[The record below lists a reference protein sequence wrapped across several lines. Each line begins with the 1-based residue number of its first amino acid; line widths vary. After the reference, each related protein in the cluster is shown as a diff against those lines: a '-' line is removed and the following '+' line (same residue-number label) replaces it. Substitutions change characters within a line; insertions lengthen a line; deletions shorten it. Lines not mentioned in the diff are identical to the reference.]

1 MEQRNLKN
9 NLILIILSFI
19 FELIFI
25 NIIFPIN
32 IGIAIYLDIYKYLE
46 IIVVILGI
54 DIIYAIFCLDRF
66 ANPKNIRNVL
76 NQYKNSIIYKTKKYF
91 VIIEILKI
99 LVVLYITKENTA
111 IVDIALTFIITAII
125 YLVLANIFIKE
136 EKISQKI
143 LKLKFNAL
151 INKKTKLN
159 FILIKGKRT
168 PDSLNLQNRLEQEIN
183 KNHIYINMQDFEK
196 IKNKRIRNLIEDNTI
211 AIIHELK
218 VITEEDILNTIAS
231 IDFNNVKIYHII
243 TGKSFKKTKLSDTL
257 NLRSDIKICNIDS
270 VVEFIENFFEVPK
283 PKKINTKHIY
293 NFILKNKKDIT
304 EKKEDKILENL
315 ENVYINN
322 FNARQK
328 KLKMDYLPKNKFLLQ
343 MYKNAFLNQSP
354 YQSVLLY
361 FNYLTVMAKC
371 VQYYS
376 YAINPNS
383 NFATN
388 RINNSI
394 VKDNPSC
401 YLTQILVNVFE
412 NKNHP
417 LCKQIRE
424 EKIILSKEE
433 QILVTYYLSKLLNIN
448 ISGKEITFE
457 GLTELFLAFRNKIE
471 AHGIINDT
479 NVYAV
484 WNLTYFFVNCL
495 NKFFKVD
502 SLEINYLDSGA
513 VKVGYNKKLALLGE
527 YIICREDNIFIIK
540 ERKASKN
547 TYINYLTGES
557 LVNN

>member
-32 IGIAIYLDIYKYLE
+32 LGIAIYLDIYKYLE

-66 ANPKNIRNVL
+66 ANSKNIRNIL

-111 IVDIALTFIITAII
+111 IVDIALTFILTAII

-151 INKKTKLN
+151 INKKTKLS

-211 AIIHELK
+211 AVVHELK
-218 VITEEDILNTIAS
+218 VITEEDILNSIAS

-243 TGKSFKKTKLSDTL
+243 TGKSFKKTKLSDAL
-257 NLRSDIKICNIDS
+257 NLRSDIKICDIDS
-270 VVEFIENFFEVPK
+270 VVEFVENFFEVPK
-283 PKKINTKHIY
+283 SKKINTKHIY

-328 KLKMDYLPKNKFLLQ
+328 KLKMDYLPKNDYLMQ
-343 MYKNAFLNQSP
+343 MYKNAFLNQSA
-354 YQSVLLY
+354 YQSILLY
-361 FNYLTVMAKC
+361 FNYLTVMAKS

-383 NFATN
+383 NFLLN
-388 RINNSI
+388 RINNTI
-394 VKDNPSC
+394 IKDNPSC
-401 YLTQILVNVFE
+401 YLTQILVNIFE
-412 NKNHP
+412 NKKHP
-417 LCKQIRE
+417 LYRKIRE
-424 EKIILSKEE
+424 NKISLSKDDEV
-433 QILVTYYLSKLLNIN
+433 LVTYYLSKLLNIN
-448 ISGKEITFE
+448 IEGKEITFE
-457 GLTELFLAFRNKIE
+457 GLIDLFLAFRNKIE

-484 WNLTYFFVNCL
+484 WNLTYFFVNTL
-495 NKFFKVD
+495 NEFLNVNNLEFKY
-502 SLEINYLDSGA
+502 LENENIKL
-513 VKVGYNKKLALLGE
+513 GYDKKLAILGE
-527 YIICREDNIFIIK
+527 YEICINNQIYLIK
-540 ERKASKN
+540 DRKAGKN

-557 LVNN
+557 ICK

>member
-388 RINNSI
+388 RINNTI

-417 LCKQIRE
+417 MYKHIRE
-424 EKIILSKEE
+424 EKIILPKEE
-433 QILVTYYLSKLLNIN
+433 RVLVTYYLSKLLNIN

>member
-151 INKKTKLN
+151 INKKTKLS

>member
-383 NFATN
+383 NFAKN

-417 LCKQIRE
+417 LYKQIRE

-433 QILVTYYLSKLLNIN
+433 RVLVTYYLSKLLNIN

>member
-32 IGIAIYLDIYKYLE
+32 LSIAIYLDIYKYLE

-66 ANPKNIRNVL
+66 ANSKNIRNVL

-111 IVDIALTFIITAII
+111 IVDIALTFILTAII

-151 INKKTKLN
+151 INKKTKLS

-168 PDSLNLQNRLEQEIN
+168 LDSLNLQNRLEQEIN

-211 AIIHELK
+211 AVVHELK

-243 TGKSFKKTKLSDTL
+243 TGKSFKKTKLSDAL
-257 NLRSDIKICNIDS
+257 NLRSDIKICDIDS

-283 PKKINTKHIY
+283 SKKINTKHIY

-328 KLKMDYLPKNKFLLQ
+328 NLKIDYLPKNDSLMQ
-343 MYKNAFLNQSP
+343 MYKNAFLNQSA
-354 YQSVLLY
+354 YQSILLY
-361 FNYLTVMAKC
+361 FNYLTVMAKS

-383 NFATN
+383 NFLPN
-388 RINNSI
+388 RINNTI
-394 VKDNPSC
+394 IKDNPSC
-401 YLTQILVNVFE
+401 YLTQILVNIFE
-412 NKNHP
+412 NKKHP
-417 LCKQIRE
+417 LYRKIRE
-424 EKIILSKEE
+424 NKISLSKDDEV
-433 QILVTYYLSKLLNIN
+433 LVTYYLSKLLNIN
-448 ISGKEITFE
+448 IEGKEITFE
-457 GLTELFLAFRNKIE
+457 GLIDLFLAFRNKIE

-484 WNLTYFFVNCL
+484 WNLTYFFVNTL
-495 NKFFKVD
+495 NEFLNVNNLDFKY
-502 SLEINYLDSGA
+502 LENENIKL
-513 VKVGYNKKLALLGE
+513 GYDKKLAILGE
-527 YIICREDNIFIIK
+527 YEICINNQIYLIK
-540 ERKASKN
+540 DRKAGKN

-557 LVNN
+557 ICK

>member
-388 RINNSI
+388 RINNAI

-417 LCKQIRE
+417 LYKQIRE